1 MKPPQYVEGRI
12 EAFIQKMNDVIRDMS
27 DEEFSKHVS
36 ALCTK
41 RLEKPKD
48 LVQQN
53 YKYWTEIISNYYNFD
68 RDSIEV
74 AFLKTITKEDLYK
87 FYKEKIAL
95 GAPQRHK
102 LSVHVISGGAQGESS
117 TPAGFMQAPVLPVP
131 TIVTDVMEFKQDL
144 GLYPLPKPFI
154 DVTKTKAKL

>member
-1 MKPPQYVEGRI
+1 
-12 EAFIQKMNDVIRDMS
+12 MS

-41 RLEKPKD
+41 RLEKPKK

-53 YKYWTEIISNYYNFD
+53 YKYWTEIITNYYNFD

-102 LSVHVISGGAQGESS
+102 LSVHVISGVAQGSLRSADNGESS
-117 TPAGFMQAPVLPVP
+117 TVDGSTEKDGFMQAPVLPVP
-131 TIVTDVMEFKQDL
+131 TIVTDVMEFKRDL